1 VGHAA
6 DVLLQPFQL
15 LIVCLREILAVLA
28 RRQDLQ
34 VVLELAALCL
44 HALQMTKNRL
54 HFFIFGKV
62 SIFLQSAPFDILEV
76 SIERLAQVHLLPEHG
91 LQQAMQLVQV
101 PIVRH
106 SFVPLR
112 VPANNRRTAT
122 KKLAQKMNSE
132 IFQIFAYFSAYFLD
146 QRKIKNH
153 SSDRSLEER
162 RRASYRS

>member
-1 VGHAA
+1 VGHAG
-6 DVLLQPFQL
+6 DVFLQPFQL
-15 LIVCLREILAVLA
+15 PIVCLREILAVLA

-62 SIFLQSAPFDILEV
+62 PIFLQSAPFDILEV

-106 SFVPLR
+106 SFVTLR
-112 VPANNRRTAT
+112 VPAQQQ
-122 KKLAQKMNSE
+122 QKICHKE
-132 IFQIFAYFSAYFLD
+132 ISPENEF
-146 QRKIKNH
+146 
-153 SSDRSLEER
+153 
-162 RRASYRS
+162 